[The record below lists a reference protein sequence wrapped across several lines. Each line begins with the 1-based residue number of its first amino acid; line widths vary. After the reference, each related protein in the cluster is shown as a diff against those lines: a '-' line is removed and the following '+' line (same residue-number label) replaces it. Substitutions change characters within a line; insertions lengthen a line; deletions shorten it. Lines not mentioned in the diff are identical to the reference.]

1 DGMTHAYAA
10 ANGWLRL
17 HDSLEDPA
25 ERLTCLA
32 ESIGHVA
39 YDTLREPTY
48 PYDSDLS
55 TWSAP
60 AFSAAVEAQDAT
72 AAIAMVRGALHAGL
86 QFGALEE
93 ALAQAALAHYNDFGH
108 SLIYLRACADLV
120 ARFGGEVEM
129 PLLCAYVRSLV
140 RATREDLIPEF
151 RAYVP

>member
-1 DGMTHAYAA
+1 
-10 ANGWLRL
+10 
-17 HDSLEDPA
+17 
-25 ERLTCLA
+25 
-32 ESIGHVA
+32 
-39 YDTLREPTY
+39 
-48 PYDSDLS
+48 
-55 TWSAP
+55 
-60 AFSAAVEAQDAT
+60 
-72 AAIAMVRGALHAGL
+72 MVRGALHAGL

-151 RAYVP
+151 RAYVPALEQWNNHGEASGTPPDTQLLVTSSIKGALATTLAARGAAPIAVFHALLGAAAIQLLRFDPIYER